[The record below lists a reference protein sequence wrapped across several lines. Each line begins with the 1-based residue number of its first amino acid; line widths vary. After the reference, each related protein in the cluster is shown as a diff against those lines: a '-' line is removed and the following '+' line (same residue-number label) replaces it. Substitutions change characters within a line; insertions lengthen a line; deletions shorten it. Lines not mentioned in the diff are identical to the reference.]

1 MADSSPF
8 LAALNKPKAPLPSAS
23 IGQYVPTTPTPFS
36 PKSAAAVNP
45 MLAPQFDTSY
55 APQTPSTP
63 SYSSSQFSPV
73 NVPTFK
79 TFGSSYA
86 PQQSYGG
93 GSAPRSNG
101 NVSVQPQQGQQM
113 PALQDFS
120 QQQFQVQAPFQS
132 QTFTPSSF
140 NGERSGVNLSPI
152 DRTSET
158 IGAPTRDLSTGQIS
172 SANFP
177 SDPNGPVT
185 EFKPFS
191 VDVVPVATNR
201 LDTLGQNIAAIG
213 GTPDVQAPSIGENAL
228 GNLAESRL
236 GKYLGG
242 MTTYNVSQGGSVDG
256 QGGIPVFPKLAE
268 LTQTPA
274 YGQSSMA
281 PLPATT
287 PAPTPAVN
295 QFNVDQNA
303 SANIMNP
310 SSGNA
315 FANQSNVLTA
325 PAQSAM
331 AQDPN
336 SSFNVEPIAATE
348 KGFGKAPQLTDKYG
362 KKYDAPDPVTGYKSA
377 ADAVGKPFLQL
388 QTPEDPIIAG
398 LKGIIEKDGIDY
410 GVVEGRE
417 GEFVQVSPERK
428 AAFEKRGREFNKLNK
443 IDGIGTSTDANGFR
457 QSTWETSRNNPDNW
471 NATQKKNFEETGS
484 RNMSAAGLRAWNAG
498 APARAREEAKRVA
511 INEKADRAKAREREK
526 EDRISEN
533 ERTPQTMKERRAF
546 ELALDREYKE
556 IERYEEQQA
565 AANSRLDFQQQVEQQ
580 KLAQTASYQNRQ
592 LAAGEAEAAALAA
605 YRARASKTQ
614 EELNIIN
621 SLPISQEQKN
631 ALIYGKV
638 GGDVYDYPGG
648 TGTTLVTPT
657 PSNQTAGGTRSAIP
671 QAAINSLLQNPNEET
686 AGYFDL
692 KYGAGSAN
700 KILNK

>member
-63 SYSSSQFSPV
+63 SYSSSRFSPE
-73 NVPTFK
+73 NVPTFQ

-177 SDPNGPVT
+177 LDPNGPVT

-191 VDVVPVATNR
+191 ADVVPVATNR

-213 GTPDVQAPSIGENAL
+213 GTLDVQAPSIGENAL

-336 SSFNVEPIAATE
+336 SSFNVEPIAAPVAPV
-348 KGFGKAPQLTDKYG
+348 APQAVAPAVVGQQIKQLT
-362 KKYDAPDPVTGYKSA
+362 
-377 ADAVGKPFLQL
+377 
-388 QTPEDPIIAG
+388 TPEDPIING
-398 LKGIIEKDGIDY
+398 LTGIINVRGKDY
-410 GVVEGRE
+410 GYIGGSSTPVE
-417 GEFVQVSPERK
+417 VTPERK
-428 AAFEKRGREFNKLNK
+428 AAFEKRAAEFRALNK
-443 IDGIGTSTDANGFR
+443 IDTSVQPIDAQGNKMEFKTR
-457 QSTWETSRNNPDNW
+457 SDPSNW
-471 NATQKKNFEETGS
+471 TPKEKKNFEETGS
-484 RNMSAAGLRAWNAG
+484 TSMSAAGLKTWNAG
-498 APARAREEAKRVA
+498 APARAKEEAKRVA

-533 ERTPQTMKERRAF
+533 EGTPQTMKERRAF

-605 YRARASKTQ
+605 YRARPSKTQ
-614 EELNIIN
+614 EELNTIN
-621 SLPISQEQKN
+621 LLPISQEQKN
-631 ALIYGKV
+631 ALIYGQV
-638 GGDVYDYPGG
+638 GGDVYDYPGE
-648 TGTTLVTPT
+648 TGSTSVTPI
-657 PSNQTAGGTRSAIP
+657 PANQTVGGTRSAIP
-671 QAAINSLLQNPNEET
+671 QAATITVKDNPQPVGTIMEQKGKTYKFDGKNWNEV
-686 AGYFDL
+686 
-692 KYGAGSAN
+692 K
-700 KILNK
+700 